1 MIFFCFEFIKKIY
14 FAEHEKLAQEIFNIE
29 SLRKR
34 VIYWQYFQYVLQFSE
49 EKVEPQC
56 KESIVTLKLSAEAY
70 ESFTVEIGN
79 FPFGNI
85 QYYGCENILKTYTI
99 TMDSEKLNIQNIDR
113 S

>member
-49 EKVEPQC
+49 EKVEP
-56 KESIVTLKLSAEAY
+56 
-70 ESFTVEIGN
+70 
-79 FPFGNI
+79 
-85 QYYGCENILKTYTI
+85 
-99 TMDSEKLNIQNIDR
+99 
-113 S
+113 